1 MFSLIKKKE
10 RKRKMKFLKKTEEE
24 KEAQRIVQEK
34 EQALQRQTIID
45 QYQIQDLHNLQVV
58 ERILDVMVKNQSSI
72 SLGDFQN
79 VLMEQN
85 FILIRQLDEIIHI
98 LHQGNNSNG

>member
-1 MFSLIKKKE
+1 
-10 RKRKMKFLKKTEEE
+10 MKFLKKTEEE

-85 FILIRQLDEIIHI
+85 FILIRQLDEMHP
-98 LHQGNNSNG
+98 GNIRLYSFPPSRPPQYNS

>member
-1 MFSLIKKKE
+1 
-10 RKRKMKFLKKTEEE
+10 MKFLKKTEEE